1 MTKKISALISLTLIL
16 TLMFMIVLS
25 VGTVSADIH
34 NTENQAADYEN
45 ETAVNSN
52 QLPVSDDFKNNIE
65 ENIQYEPNS
74 GNKQYTVAEAPGLI
88 TEEKAKQ
95 RVIDPNKAMVAITYD
110 DGPSQY
116 TSRILDILKENNS
129 VATFFILGQ
138 RVYNNEGILSR
149 TIDEGSQ
156 IGNHSYNHKNLTTI
170 SDEELYRQVQGTDD
184 LVRIATGYTPTVMRP
199 PYGSTTE
206 VLNKKIQ
213 RPVIKWSIDTRDW
226 ENRNVEMIKNSIL
239 DNVKDGDI
247 ILMHDLYDSTAEASK
262 IVIPE
267 LLNRGYQLVTID
279 ELFEYRDGSLIA
291 GEQYYNMYK

>member
-1 MTKKISALISLTLIL
+1 MTKKISTLISLTLI
-16 TLMFMIVLS
+16 FMIILS

-34 NTENQAADYEN
+34 NTENQAVDYEN
-45 ETAVNSN
+45 ETAENSN
-52 QLPVSDDFKNNIE
+52 QLPLADDFKNNIE
-65 ENIQYEPNS
+65 ENIQYENLDS
-74 GNKQYTVAEAPGLI
+74 GNRQYAVTEAPEPI

-95 RVIDPNKAMVAITYD
+95 RAIDPNKAMVAITYD

-138 RVYNNEGILSR
+138 RVYNNEDILSR
-149 TIDEGSQ
+149 TIEEGSQ

-170 SDEELYRQVQGTDD
+170 GDEELYKQVQGTDD
-184 LVRIATGYTPTVMRP
+184 LIRIATGYTPTVMRP
-199 PYGSTTE
+199 PYGSTTDD
-206 VLNKKIQ
+206 LNKKIQ
-213 RPVIKWSIDTRDW
+213 RPIIKWSIDTRDW
-226 ENRNVEMIKNSIL
+226 ESRNVEMIKNSIL

-262 IVIPE
+262 LVIPE

-279 ELFEYRDGSLIA
+279 ELVESRGESLSA
-291 GEQYYNMYK
+291 GQQYYNMYK